1 MPWDFSLR
9 HKRDRARQIIR
20 EQRPYMLIG
29 SPPCTKFSTWQF
41 LNWARSKDR
50 PAMERARAAAEV
62 HLTFVAELYQEQMDG
77 GRYFLHEHPMY
88 ATSWQVASIAGICQQ
103 PGSSVSKATSAST
116 AQRLGAGRGKASPS

>member
-29 SPPCTKFSTWQF
+29 SPERTKLSTWQF

-50 PAMERARAAAEV
+50 RAMDRARVAAEV
-62 HLTFVAELYQEQMDG
+62 HLIVVAELYQEQMDG
-77 GRYFLHEHPMY
+77 GR
-88 ATSWQVASIAGICQQ
+88 
-103 PGSSVSKATSAST
+103 
-116 AQRLGAGRGKASPS
+116 